1 MMSESA
7 AASAAAQSAAVLLPR
22 RARVELPDASYESD
36 IMMLIGEELV
46 SVVCTGLDAESY

>member
-36 IMMLIGEELV
+36 IMMLIGEEL
-46 SVVCTGLDAESY
+46 SVACTGLDAES